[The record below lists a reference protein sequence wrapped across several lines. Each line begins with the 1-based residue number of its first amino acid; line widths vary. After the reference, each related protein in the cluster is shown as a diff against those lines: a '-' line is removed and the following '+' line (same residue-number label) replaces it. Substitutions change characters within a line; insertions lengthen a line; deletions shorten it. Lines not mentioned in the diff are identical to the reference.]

1 MGLSTIESAAVT
13 GQESARSDL
22 ACAPRDSVDAL
33 LESWAGRRPDLDF
46 QPLAVI
52 TRLARVRARL
62 DAELEA
68 AFGESGLTAAS
79 FAALATLARIAGD
92 RGVSQR
98 ELADE
103 LGLTPSTVS
112 IRVDRLVEQG
122 LAVRTPDPDSQ
133 RSTLVALTSQGH
145 ALFERAAPAHLDNEQ
160 RLLAALTEPEQQFL
174 ADLLRKLL
182 AEFEG
187 SCPPAGQ
194 AGRLGLVVTPAHV
207 TMQMRSAVG
216 LPKTPGLLVRSVEPG
231 LPAAEAGILPGDVL
245 TCAGG
250 RDLRSSAS
258 LYAALRDSADN
269 SLNFVVLRG
278 SQTFET
284 RLTLPPGTAAVPAA
298 GRRPATRAEHTL

>member
-1 MGLSTIESAAVT
+1 VT
-13 GQESARSDL
+13 GQETVGCDL
-22 ACAPRDSVDAL
+22 ACVPRDSVDAL
-33 LESWAGRRPDLDF
+33 LESWAERRPDLDF
-46 QPLAVI
+46 RPVGVI
-52 TRLARVRARL
+52 TRLARVRAHL

-68 AFGESGLTAAS
+68 VFSESGLTGPS
-79 FAALATLARIAGD
+79 FAALTTLARIAGE

-122 LAVRTPDPDSQ
+122 LAARAPDPDSQ
-133 RSTLVALTSQGH
+133 RSTLVALTSQGR
-145 ALFERAAPAHLDNEQ
+145 ALFERVAPAHLDNEQ
-160 RLLAALTEPEQQFL
+160 RLLAALTEPEQQL
-174 ADLLRKLL
+174 LVGLLRKLL

-187 SCPPAGQ
+187 SCSDQ
-194 AGRLGLVVTPAHV
+194 ADRLGLVVTPAHV

-231 LPAAEAGILPGDVL
+231 LPAQEAGILVGDVL

-258 LYAALRDSADN
+258 LYAALRDSTDN
-269 SLNFVVLRG
+269 SLTFVVLRG

-284 RLTLPPGTAAVPAA
+284 RLTIRPGTAASPAA
-298 GRRPATRAEHTL
+298 GRRPAARAEHTL